1 MKFSRRRIFYW
12 LIICIL
18 LFLTITYPLPF
29 YIYKPGHADALG
41 EMVTVENGFV
51 SKGDIHLVTVSSG
64 KATPIQYILAKVLP
78 HQEII
83 SPEEARPEGITDD
96 EYMHMQLQ
104 FMESSQE
111 SSIVVAY
118 EAANEEITVTPNGV
132 FVVGVVEGMPAKGKL
147 KIGDHIKSVDGHPIT
162 VAEDLIEYVEKKA
175 PAETI
180 VLDIVRDDEPMSIT
194 IELAPFEGNEEK
206 VGVGIQLVTDQSVEV
221 DREVNFASGNIGGPS
236 AGLMF
241 ALEIY
246 DQLTEEDL
254 TKGLRIA
261 GTGEIDFNG
270 NVKRIGGID
279 KKVVAADREGC
290 DIFFA
295 PNEDGRIGS
304 NYEEAR
310 KKAEEIDTDMKVV
323 PVDTFDD
330 ALNYL
335 QNISEN

>member
-1 MKFSRRRIFYW
+1 MKFSKRRIFYW

-18 LFLTITYPLPF
+18 LFLSITYPLPF
-29 YIYKPGHADALG
+29 YIYKPGHADALR
-41 EMVTVENGFV
+41 EMVTVEDGFV
-51 SKGDIHLVTVSSG
+51 SKGDMHLVTVSSG
-64 KATPIQYILAKVLP
+64 KATPIQYILAKILP

-83 SPEEARPEGITDD
+83 SPEEARPEGISDD

-104 FMESSQE
+104 LMESSQKA
-111 SSIVVAY
+111 SIVVAY
-118 EAANEEITVTPNGV
+118 EAANEKITVTPNGV
-132 FVVGVVEGMPAKGKL
+132 YVVGVVEGMPAEGKL
-147 KIGDHIKSVDGHPIT
+147 NIGDQIKSVDGHPTT
-162 VAEDLIEYVEKKA
+162 VAEDLIEYVEKKDL
-175 PAETI
+175 EDTI
-180 VLDIVRDDEPMSIT
+180 VLDIVRNDKPMSIT
-194 IELAPFEGNEEK
+194 IELAPFEDNEEK
-206 VGVGIQLVTDQSVEV
+206 IGIGIQLVTDQSVEV
-221 DREVNFASGNIGGPS
+221 EKEVDFTSGNIGGPS

-246 DQLTEEDL
+246 DQLTKEDL
-254 TKGLRIA
+254 TKGFEIA

-290 DIFFA
+290 HIFFA
-295 PNEDGRIGS
+295 PNEGGRKDS

-310 KKAEEIDTDMKVV
+310 KKAEEINTDMKIV

-335 QNISEN
+335 QNL